1 MRDTEKLIDQLTH
14 ELEPRRTVSPA
25 LGRATIAGLTLL
37 ASAVLVALRGMRPDF
52 VAGRPHS
59 VPLISALVVLCA
71 GAVVAIAITAMARPA
86 VGAQRAGWQG
96 AVAALLVLP
105 GAAFVTA
112 VGSAAQR
119 AAMIAGD
126 GYVCLATGTIASIAS
141 IVVLALWLRRGAPTS
156 ATRASWLVGVAGGAI
171 GALAIALVCPN
182 DSIMHIGTWH
192 AGIIGVAAVASRLTL
207 PRFLRW

>member
-96 AVAALLVLP
+96 AVAALMVLP

-119 AAMIAGD
+119 AAMFAGD
-126 GYVCLATGTIASIAS
+126 GYVCLATGTIASIGS
-141 IVVLALWLRRGAPTS
+141 IVILALWLRRGAPTS